1 MRKAVIIENA
11 MPFQYYKG
19 NLELYMICGFYNNYY
34 KRNREWLKFFLKTKT
49 KKHLKELIR

>member
-1 MRKAVIIENA
+1 MRKAVIIENTV
-11 MPFQYYKG
+11 PFQYYKG